1 MQSIT
6 PTAAILPPPNQINTI
21 IFDLGKVVFDYD
33 FERVFTQW
41 QQLTGIKITYTP
53 EFETIL
59 FKFEAGQLT
68 PTQFKKQVAL
78 LMQLKRPIDATRFW
92 QAWND
97 IYLNIYPDID
107 KLLTQLSKNFR
118 MVALTNTNA
127 VHTPYWQQKY
137 TQALSVFEHIFC
149 SFKLKAIKPEPVVFN
164 TVLNYLQQPP
174 DKVLF
179 LDDNPKNT
187 SGATALG
194 LHTYLVKNANLL
206 TQVFTTAGYIK

>member
-68 PTQFKKQVAL
+68 LPN
-78 LMQLKRPIDATRFW
+78 LK
-92 QAWND
+92 N
-97 IYLNIYPDID
+97 
-107 KLLTQLSKNFR
+107 K
-118 MVALTNTNA
+118 
-127 VHTPYWQQKY
+127 
-137 TQALSVFEHIFC
+137 
-149 SFKLKAIKPEPVVFN
+149 
-164 TVLNYLQQPP
+164 
-174 DKVLF
+174 
-179 LDDNPKNT
+179 
-187 SGATALG
+187 
-194 LHTYLVKNANLL
+194 
-206 TQVFTTAGYIK
+206 